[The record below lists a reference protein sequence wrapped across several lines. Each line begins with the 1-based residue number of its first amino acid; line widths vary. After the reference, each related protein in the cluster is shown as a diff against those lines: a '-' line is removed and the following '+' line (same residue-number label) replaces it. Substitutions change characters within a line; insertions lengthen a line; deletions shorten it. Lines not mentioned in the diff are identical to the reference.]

1 MRYGRPKKR
10 SCLDEQEKK
19 HIDAANKTCKSL
31 AERTAQLSV
40 NVLAHVFGNHR
51 SKKKIQGIK
60 QHNLS
65 HKGQKKFLMELARDS
80 MPTPASTF
88 ANLLHFGFSQ
98 TSAVAWAESI
108 EPVLSIIRVAERM
121 LKQKNPHVQAW
132 QAAIAQAHQRFLAT
146 LDPRDVRRDQ
156 KALQL
161 ARASVSF
168 PEPQAESKYRL
179 LSMFIILDA
188 RMVMAK
194 LASTIGD
201 DLQPKHKEEWA
212 RLAEFLLSTGSQDA
226 EKALLLAEATLHGK
240 EALRAQAYGVRFRTE
255 VFINKLERSR
265 VKVEEKLERSR
276 AKVKKSESDVEKA
289 KLEQEVA
296 KLEGKSIELE
306 EKAISELERLREDWR
321 QALSSAILDAAF
333 REQLDDFV
341 SRRLADVEHFIK
353 QRQAR
358 KEELKM
364 IVETLVKEN
373 RDFAY
378 GGHFYR
384 CPNGH
389 AFTIGD
395 CGGAMELSRCPEC
408 GATIGGTGHNLA
420 ADNSRDDEME
430 EIARDV
436 GAQPSPW
443 PWGRAR

>member
-10 SCLDEQEKK
+10 ACLDEQEKK

-40 NVLAHVFGNHR
+40 NVLAHVFGSHR
-51 SKKKIQGIK
+51 SKKKMQGIK

-65 HKGQKKFLMELARDS
+65 HRGQKKLIHKLASDS

-88 ANLLHFGFSQ
+88 ANLLHYGFSHA
-98 TSAVAWAESI
+98 SAVAWAESI
-108 EPVLSIIRVAERM
+108 EPVLSIILVAERM

-132 QAAIAQAHQRFLAT
+132 QAAIAQAHQRFVAT
-146 LDPRDVRRDQ
+146 LDPRDIRRDQ

-168 PEPQAESKYRL
+168 PEPQAESKYHL

-194 LASTIGD
+194 LASIIGD
-201 DLQPKHKEEWA
+201 DLQPKQKEEWA

-226 EKALLLAEATLHGK
+226 EKALRLAEATLHGK

-255 VFINKLERSR
+255 VIVN
-265 VKVEEKLERSR
+265 KLERSR
-276 AKVKKSESDVEKA
+276 AKETSKFDAAKIEEDAVK
-289 KLEQEVA
+289 
-296 KLEGKSIELE
+296 LE
-306 EKAISELERLREDWR
+306 EKATSELERLREYWEK
-321 QALSSAILDAAF
+321 ALSSATLGAAF
-333 REQLDDFV
+333 QDQLNDIV

-358 KEELKM
+358 KAELKM
-364 IVETLVKEN
+364 IVETLIRFNV
-373 RDFAY
+373 DFAY

-389 AFTIGD
+389 VFTIGD
-395 CGGAMELSRCPEC
+395 CGGAMESGRCVEC

-420 ADNSRDDEME
+420 EGNSRDYEME
-430 EIARDV
+430 QIARGL

-443 PWGRAR
+443 AWGRD